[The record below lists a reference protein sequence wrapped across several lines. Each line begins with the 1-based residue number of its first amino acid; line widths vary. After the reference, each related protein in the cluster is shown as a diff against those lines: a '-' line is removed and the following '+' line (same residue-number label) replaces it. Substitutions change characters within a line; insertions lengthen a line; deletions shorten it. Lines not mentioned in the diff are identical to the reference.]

1 MKSNH
6 TDFNEIAS
14 GYGEVITNTK
24 QHITLPLF
32 QKILGE
38 VNGKKV
44 ADLGCGE
51 GFFTRIIAKEKP
63 SFLIGMDIAS
73 KLIEIA
79 IQREQQEKRGILY
92 QCQDIRSLDKK
103 ECFDLVTAVY
113 LLNFAETREDL
124 LLMLK
129 SIYNTLTENG
139 KFCAIIPHTKIK
151 PTAGFELGRKIIS
164 ASNKNHFQDGDIV
177 HYEIESEKEK
187 RSLKNSNFSNHI
199 IILILKL
206 RLFQILFRTL
216 HIRKSIMQSSQ
227 NINIKYHYW
236 SKETYESCLR
246 EAGFSKIKWKEP
258 TISTEAIT
266 LFGKEYWS
274 SYQENPSS
282 IGVVCWKE

>member
-14 GYGEVITNTK
+14 DYGKVIANTK
-24 QHITLPLF
+24 EYITIPLF
-32 QKILGE
+32 QKIIGS
-38 VNGKKV
+38 VNRKRV
-44 ADLGCGE
+44 ADFGCGD
-51 GFFTRIIAKEKP
+51 GFFTRIIATEKP
-63 SFLIGMDIAS
+63 SSIIGIDIAD
-73 KLIEIA
+73 KLIENA
-79 IQREQQEKRGILY
+79 ILREQQEKRGILY

-103 ECFDLVTAVY
+103 ECFDLVTAVC
-113 LLNFAETREDL
+113 LLNFADTREDL

-177 HYEIESEKEK
+177 HYEIESEKE
-187 RSLKNSNFSNHI
+187 
-199 IILILKL
+199 
-206 RLFQILFRTL
+206 
-216 HIRKSIMQSSQ
+216 

-246 EAGFSKIKWKEP
+246 EAGFSKIKWEEP